1 MNLIFSL
8 LTALL
13 LLTSTNSSS
22 TAITNPSVLHTD
34 MIKSFTQEIFI
45 NKDGTLTITEDIIA
59 YKGRGNKIK
68 RGVYRDLKTLNAL
81 TNSPQSYSIIKVM
94 RDGNEIPFTES
105 KDGFLSLA
113 DKPGNHRIYMG
124 DMNIYLESNKD
135 YHYQLTYTTTTQIIP
150 SGGIDILHYNIDG
163 ANWDLPMAQVT
174 SIIHAPSRI
183 KNHSFNQRR
192 YHNDTQPLISQSLD
206 LDETTITTTTNLPN
220 PNLAVKFEFDPGFIQ
235 LSIWQKFTN
244 LQQNNPW
251 QFFGFFAILQLIIY
265 AFLYI
270 RTKNSITPHYSET
283 PTIVQYYPPK
293 DISPALSIAIMN
305 SFTALTMRTNALLL
319 PTIYISLANKG
330 LLKIKQTKTK
340 VLFISATKIV
350 LIKQFNVDNITLPAA
365 EKIVYDMLWL
375 DSEFAISKSNYSL
388 LEQQSQ
394 RAALALT
401 REFKRA
407 YFIPT
412 PPAVYR
418 LAAFGLLMA
427 PLNWFTIP
435 TFTPEGLLLAYFLMF
450 WMLPITLPAFS
461 YLKRRTQVGKDAA
474 SHLKGLEKFILS
486 TESNKFKIDPP
497 PISPEY
503 HNLILPYAVALG
515 CDSQWSDYLKD
526 PINSAITRSHQS
538 DSYISNRH
546 IGTSSIASSI
556 SSAVAVSAPSN
567 SSSGGDGGGGA

>member
-1 MNLIFSL
+1 
-8 LTALL
+8 
-13 LLTSTNSSS
+13 
-22 TAITNPSVLHTD
+22 
-34 MIKSFTQEIFI
+34 
-45 NKDGTLTITEDIIA
+45 
-59 YKGRGNKIK
+59 
-68 RGVYRDLKTLNAL
+68 
-81 TNSPQSYSIIKVM
+81 M

-293 DISPALSIAIMN
+293 DISPASAIAIMN
-305 SFTALTMRTNALLL
+305 SNTLINKNEINGHLLS
-319 PTIYISLANKG
+319 TIYISLASKG
-330 LLKIKQTKTK
+330 LLKIKQIKTK
-340 VLFISATKIV
+340 VLFVSVIV
-350 LIKQFNVDNITLPAA
+350 TNLIKQFNTDNITLPLE
-365 EKIVYDMLWL
+365 EKAVYDMLWL
-375 DSEFAISKSNYSL
+375 DSEFTINEAQHPML
-388 LEQQSQ
+388 RVQSQ
-394 RAALALT
+394 RATQALR
-401 REFKRA
+401 REFLKTP
-407 YFIPT
+407 YFIT
-412 PPAVYR
+412 FSPAVYR
-418 LAAFGLLMA
+418 LVAFGLLMA
-427 PLNWFTIP
+427 PLNYFTLP
-435 TFTPEGLLLAYFLMF
+435 TFPPETLFLTYFLMF
-450 WMLPITLPAFS
+450 WMLPVTLTAFS
-461 YLKRRTQVGKDAA
+461 SLERRTQTIKDAA
-474 SHLKGLEKFILS
+474 SYLKGLKKFILA

-503 HNLILPYAVALG
+503 HNQLLPYAVALG
-515 CDSQWSDYLKD
+515 CDGQWSDYLKD
-526 PINSAITRSHQS
+526 PINGSITRSHQS